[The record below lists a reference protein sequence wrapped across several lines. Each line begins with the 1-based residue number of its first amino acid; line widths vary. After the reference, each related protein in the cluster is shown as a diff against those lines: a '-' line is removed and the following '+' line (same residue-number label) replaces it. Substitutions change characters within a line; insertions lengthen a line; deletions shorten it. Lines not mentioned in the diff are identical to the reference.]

1 MPNNNVLKLVLDG
14 VLQSYGTESK
24 WDTRDTGYYPT
35 KSAIIGMIGCA
46 MGIERDDTYLDILS
60 KNISINVRIDKPG
73 RPLDDLQTV
82 NYPVL
87 QANGSLKKN
96 KKKDLFYPLLNKF
109 YLQDAVFTVFVVGSL
124 ELLNSIYDAFQR
136 PFWPVYLGRKC
147 CIPSRPI
154 CIERPFENVENI
166 EDFIQKSPIICVDR
180 LIKKDIQEVIFQ
192 YIIEDISGNIF
203 TFDNPDSRGQKY
215 YKGRYIKKGT
225 FMKKVKKVGDNYVLE

>member
-1 MPNNNVLKLVLDG
+1 MPNHSVLKLVLDG
-14 VLQSYGTESK
+14 VLQSYGIESK
-24 WDTRDTGYYPT
+24 WDSRDTGYYPT

-46 MGIERDDTYLDILS
+46 MGIERNDTYLDILS
-60 KNISINVRIDKPG
+60 KNLSINVRIDKPG

-82 NYPVL
+82 NYPIL
-87 QANGSLKKN
+87 QADGKYKEGGT
-96 KKKDLFYPLLNKF
+96 YHPLLNKF

-124 ELLNSIYDAFQR
+124 ELLSSIYNAFQK

-147 CIPSRPI
+147 CVPSRPI
-154 CIERPFENVENI
+154 CVEQPFEDVEDI
-166 EDFIQKSPIICVDR
+166 ENFIQKTPIICIDR
-180 LIKKDIQEVIFQ
+180 LLKKDNQELIFQ
-192 YIIEDISGNIF
+192 YIIEDVSGNIF